1 MFRIALVSIF
11 IFLCGSHPASAQ
23 ENALQKKEQELIR
36 IYRKLS
42 GFSHGDSDSLVY
54 YSNLFSSELHT
65 VVARYAGTLEYSFK
79 ELINEHACYV
89 KTSKDGL
96 FRIYSWDSQ
105 LGGTMH
111 FFNVLYQYKTGTS
124 TKTQLLQTK
133 EGDPAWYCSDI
144 FSLKTKK
151 TSYYLAVING
161 IYSSKDIAQSIKAFQ
176 ISGFALN
183 DSIPLMKTDSGLE
196 NSLSVYYDFFS
207 VVDRPERPVAVIKYD
222 SKKRIISISK
232 TDENEQIVP
241 GYKQFIFNGRY
252 FEQQVANTKKKRRNT
267 Q

>member
-1 MFRIALVSIF
+1 MYGGHLV
-11 IFLCGSHPASAQ
+11 SAQ

-42 GFSHGDSDSLVY
+42 DLSHGDSDSLVY
-54 YSNLFSSELHT
+54 YSNLFSSELHS
-65 VVARYAGTLEYSFK
+65 VVARYAGTLEYSFR

-89 KTSKDGL
+89 QTSKDGL

-124 TKTQLLQTK
+124 TKTQLLQAE

-144 FSLKTKK
+144 FNLKTKK
-151 TSYYLAVING
+151 NTYYLAITNG

-176 ISGFALN
+176 ISGSVLN
-183 DSIPLMKTDSGLE
+183 DSIPLMKTDSGFE

-207 VVDRPERPVAVIKYD
+207 VVDRPERPVAVIRYD
-222 SKKRIISISK
+222 SKKKIITVSE
-232 TDENEQIVP
+232 TNENEQIIP
-241 GYKQFIFNGRY
+241 EYKQYIFNGRY
-252 FEQQVANTKKKRRNT
+252 FEHQVIKTKKKHQNT